1 MRRLYLILSIAGVI
15 LPYYFFIGFLT
26 ANGLNLPLLI
36 QQLFSTPTSTFFA
49 VDLLITA
56 IVFWVFLYREARR
69 LQMNRW
75 WVYIAA
81 TLLVG
86 PSFALPLFLYFR
98 EPYLDAQHSL
108 RVN

>member
-1 MRRLYLILSIAGVI
+1 MRKLYLILAMIGFI
-15 LPYYFFIGFLT
+15 LPYYFFIGFLA
-26 ANGLNLPLLI
+26 ANGLNLSLLI
-36 QQLFSTPTSTFFA
+36 QQLFGTPISTFFA
-49 VDLLITA
+49 VDLLMTA

-81 TLLVG
+81 TLVVG
-86 PSFALPLFLYFR
+86 PSFAFPLFLYFR
-98 EPYLDAQHSL
+98 EPGLDAQQSL

>member
-1 MRRLYLILSIAGVI
+1 MKPLYLILAIVGLV
-15 LPYYFFIGFLT
+15 LPYYFFVGFLA
-26 ANGLNLPLLI
+26 ANGLNLSLLI
-36 QQLFSTPTSTFFA
+36 QQLFSTPISTFFA

-75 WVYIAA
+75 WVYLAV

-86 PSFALPLFLYFR
+86 PSFAFPLFLYVR
-98 EPYLDAQHSL
+98 ETRL
-108 RVN
+108 VTN

>member
-1 MRRLYLILSIAGVI
+1 MRRLYLILAIAGVI
-15 LPYYFFIGFLT
+15 LPYYFFVEFLT

-36 QQLFSTPTSTFFA
+36 QQLFGTPISTFFA
-49 VDLLITA
+49 VDLLITV

-69 LQMNRW
+69 LQMKRW
-75 WVYIAA
+75 WAYVVA

-86 PSFALPLFLYFR
+86 PSFAFPLFLYFR
-98 EPYLDAQHSL
+98 EPGLDAPHSL

>member
-1 MRRLYLILSIAGVI
+1 MKPLYLSLAIVGLV
-15 LPYYFFIGFLT
+15 LPYYFFAGFLA
-26 ANGLNLPLLI
+26 ANGLNLSLLI
-36 QQLFSTPTSTFFA
+36 QQLFSTPISTFFA

-75 WVYIAA
+75 WVYLAV

-86 PSFALPLFLYFR
+86 PSFAFPLFLYVR
-98 EPYLDAQHSL
+98 ETRL
-108 RVN
+108 VTN